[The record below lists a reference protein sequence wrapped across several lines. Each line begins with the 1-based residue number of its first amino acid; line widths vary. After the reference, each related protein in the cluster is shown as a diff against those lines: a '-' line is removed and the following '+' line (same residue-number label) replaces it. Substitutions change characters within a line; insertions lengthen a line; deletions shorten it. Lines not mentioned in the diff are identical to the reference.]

1 MSLIFSRRM
10 TRATSGRNSSRR
22 AQRMLTFYLGA
33 SFFYGAS
40 SDYGAPALQTCK
52 RKYGHM
58 RGRAGPALAFKVN
71 AFKLRQFANA
81 LTHQVRMRGGQHADW
96 FNHGHATARLQRL
109 RSQQ

>member
-1 MSLIFSRRM
+1 MIFSRRM
-10 TRATSGRNSSRR
+10 VRNTSGRNASAR
-22 AQRMLTFYLGA
+22 AQRMLALYLRA
-33 SFFYGAS
+33 RFFHGAS
-40 SDYGAPALQTCK
+40 SDHVTPTLQTCK

-96 FNHGHATARLQRL
+96 FNHGHATAGLQCL
-109 RSQQ
+109 RAQQ

>member
-22 AQRMLTFYLGA
+22 AQRMLALYLRA
-33 SFFYGAS
+33 RFFHGAS
-40 SDYGAPALQTCK
+40 SVHGAPALQTCK

-71 AFKLRQFANA
+71 ANGSNNFRS
-81 LTHQVRMRGGQHADW
+81 LTLLLNGIKDNFSKSIIPFG
-96 FNHGHATARLQRL
+96 
-109 RSQQ
+109 